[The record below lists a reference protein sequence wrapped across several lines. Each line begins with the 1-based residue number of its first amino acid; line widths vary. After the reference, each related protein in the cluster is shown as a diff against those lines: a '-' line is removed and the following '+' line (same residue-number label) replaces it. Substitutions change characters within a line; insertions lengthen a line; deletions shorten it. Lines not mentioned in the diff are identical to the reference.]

1 MHVLDRIFEGDDVTA
16 LGAVDVVDEGGERRA
31 FARAGR
37 AGDNHETVRLFRLL
51 NDDGRQSELLGGR
64 DVHRKQA
71 ERHRGMAALVVN
83 IAAQAH
89 TAPNRCGK
97 VGFARTAQLV
107 QFALS
112 GKGEG
117 RLLQLHL
124 RQNAAV

>member
-1 MHVLDRIFEGDDVTA
+1 M
-16 LGAVDVVDEGGERRA
+16 
-31 FARAGR
+31 
-37 AGDNHETVRLFRLL
+37 RLFRLL

-97 VGFARTAQLV
+97 VGFARAAQLV

-124 RQNAAV
+124 RQDAAVAVRQCTVDAQHSRQADGQMYIRCAARGSV